1 MASTASG
8 TFSRYGDGTKRT
20 LAARWSTVVL
30 PGLAAAALVLHFLG
44 AGRYGFFRDELY
56 YIACGDHLAW
66 GYIDQ
71 PPLIA
76 FIARV
81 SKLLFGTSLS
91 AFRIFPALSSACLVF
106 LAGRITREMGGSR
119 FAQIL
124 SGIAVLFT
132 PIYLAFGSFLSMN
145 AFEPV
150 LWMACVWLLLRILNG
165 GDQRLW
171 LVFGL
176 VAGVGVL
183 NKHTMLMFVFALFVG
198 LLLTPLRR
206 YLRSRWVWLGLL
218 LSFVIFLPNLLWES
232 RHGWPQI
239 EVVRN
244 AQELKNTPV
253 GPFRFLWEQILF
265 LNPVALPILL
275 AGLLWLGVGKHGT
288 RFRGLG
294 WAFALV
300 LAIVFLLHGKT
311 YYPMPA
317 FPMIVAAGAIAIES
331 WLCDPRYRAL
341 KTTYAAILAVSG
353 VVMIPL
359 VVPVLPMDSLLAYQR
374 LISLSDAVKMERD
387 SEGSLHQLYADMVG
401 WDNIT
406 SVVAEVYHRL
416 PASDQNVCAIL
427 AGNYGEAGA
436 IDLLGAHY
444 GLPKAISG
452 HNNYYL
458 WGPRGYTG
466 ECVILFGE
474 NAEQIKT
481 MFADVKQA
489 ATAASPLATAVERS
503 VPVYMC
509 RKPKKSLALL
519 WPSLKFYL

>member
-8 TFSRYGDGTKRT
+8 TFSRYGDGTTRR
-20 LAARWSTVVL
+20 LAARWGTLVL
-30 PGLAAAALVLHFLG
+30 LSLAALSLVLHFLG
-44 AGRYGFFRDELY
+44 ASRYGFFRDELY

-71 PPLIA
+71 PPFIA
-76 FIARV
+76 LVARV

-91 AFRIFPALSSACLVF
+91 AFRVFPALSGACLVF
-106 LAGRITREMGGSR
+106 VAGRITREMGGSR

-150 LWMACVWLLLRILNG
+150 LWMACVWILLRILNG
-165 GDQRLW
+165 QDQRLW
-171 LVFGL
+171 VAFGF
-176 VAGVGVL
+176 VAGIGAL
-183 NKHTMLMFVFALFVG
+183 NKHTMLMFVFALLVG
-198 LLLTPLRR
+198 LMLTPQRR
-206 YLRSRWVWLGLL
+206 YLWSRWLWLGMLL
-218 LSFVIFLPNLLWES
+218 GFLIFLPNLIWES

-253 GPFRFLWEQILF
+253 GLFRFLWEQILF

-275 AGLLWLGVGKHGT
+275 AGLGWLGFGKHGM
-288 RFRGLG
+288 RFRSVG
-294 WAFALV
+294 WAFAIV
-300 LAIVFLLHGKT
+300 LAIVFFLHGKT

-317 FPMIVAAGAIAIES
+317 FPMIVAAGAVAIES
-331 WLCDPRYRAL
+331 WLGDPRYRAL

-359 VVPVLPMDSLLAYQR
+359 VVPVLPMGSLLAYQK
-374 LISLSDAVKMERD
+374 LISLSDAVQMERD
-387 SEGSLHQLYADMVG
+387 SEGSLHQLYADMLG
-401 WDNIT
+401 WDNIA

-416 PASDQNVCAIL
+416 PASEQSVCAIL

-452 HNNYYL
+452 HNNYHL

-466 ECVILFGE
+466 ERVILFGE

-481 MFADVKQA
+481 MFADVKQV
-489 ATAASPLATAVERS
+489 ATVISPLAAPAERS
-503 VPVYMC
+503 LPVYLC
-509 RKPKKSLALL
+509 RKPKKSLAVL
-519 WPSLKFYL
+519 WPGLKFYL